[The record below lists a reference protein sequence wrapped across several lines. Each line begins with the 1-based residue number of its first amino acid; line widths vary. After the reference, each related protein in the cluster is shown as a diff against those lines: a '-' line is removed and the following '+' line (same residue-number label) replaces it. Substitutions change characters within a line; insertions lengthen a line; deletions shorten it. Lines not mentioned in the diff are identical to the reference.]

1 MGLPLRNRSEKPR
14 LSRCPPPFFSIILY
28 REILFKTTTKP
39 VDVRVRKVVELIK
52 RLIGNVPMSEE
63 KREIIL
69 QAATRAFAQKGFA
82 AVGIR
87 EVAREA
93 GLNSATLY
101 HYFENKE
108 GIYAAVLERTFDQLV
123 EILHE
128 ISQLDTGPEPV
139 LRFAIDR
146 YVDFIRDN
154 RDIVKILV
162 HEFNLE
168 TDIVSDVATKFYNT
182 FFKIAEEMLA
192 ARRADKGTRQIEPKH
207 LLISGIGLCVIYFI
221 IAPLFDLLEGKD
233 QLSPDMLADWKK
245 AVSDLMLYGIMER

>member
-1 MGLPLRNRSEKPR
+1 
-14 LSRCPPPFFSIILY
+14 
-28 REILFKTTTKP
+28 
-39 VDVRVRKVVELIK
+39 
-52 RLIGNVPMSEE
+52 MSEE

-69 QAATRAFAQKGFA
+69 KAATRAFAQKGFA

-87 EVAREA
+87 EIAREA

-108 GIYAAVLERTFDQLV
+108 GIYATVLERTFDQLV

-128 ISQLDTGPEPV
+128 ISLTDMEPEKL

-146 YVDFIRDN
+146 YIDFIKDN
-154 RDIVKILV
+154 RDVLKILI

-168 TDIVSDVATKFYNT
+168 TDIVADVSTKFYNK

-192 ARRADKGTRQIEPKH
+192 ARKADKGLRQIEPKH
-207 LLISGIGLCVIYFI
+207 LLISGIGLCIIYFVI
-221 IAPLFDLLEGKD
+221 SPLFNLLEGRD
-233 QLSPDMLADWKK
+233 QLSPEMLAEWKQT
-245 AVSDLMLYGIMER
+245 VSDLMLYGIMER

>member
-1 MGLPLRNRSEKPR
+1 
-14 LSRCPPPFFSIILY
+14 
-28 REILFKTTTKP
+28 
-39 VDVRVRKVVELIK
+39 
-52 RLIGNVPMSEE
+52 MSEE

-69 QAATRAFAQKGFA
+69 QAATHAFAEKGFA

-87 EVAREA
+87 EIAREA

-108 GIYAAVLERTFDQLV
+108 GIYATVLERTFDQLV

-128 ISQLDTGPEPV
+128 ISQKEMEPEPL

-146 YVDFIRDN
+146 YIDFIKDH
-154 RDIVKILV
+154 RDILKILV

-168 TDIVSDVATKFYNT
+168 TDIVADVATKFYNK

-192 ARRADKGTRQIEPKH
+192 ARERDTGVRQIEPKH
-207 LLISGIGLCVIYFI
+207 LLISGIGLCIIYFT

-233 QLSPDMLADWKK
+233 QLSPQMLAEWKK
-245 AVSDLMLYGIMER
+245 TVSDLMLYGIMER

>member
-1 MGLPLRNRSEKPR
+1 
-14 LSRCPPPFFSIILY
+14 
-28 REILFKTTTKP
+28 
-39 VDVRVRKVVELIK
+39 
-52 RLIGNVPMSEE
+52 MSEE

-69 QAATRAFAQKGFA
+69 KAATRAFAQKGFA

-87 EVAREA
+87 EIAREA

-108 GIYAAVLERTFDQLV
+108 GIYATVLERTFDQLV

-128 ISQLDTGPEPV
+128 ISLTDMEPEKL

-146 YVDFIRDN
+146 YIDFIKDN
-154 RDIVKILV
+154 RDVLKILI

-168 TDIVSDVATKFYNT
+168 TDIVADVSTKFYNK

-192 ARRADKGTRQIEPKH
+192 ARKADKGLRQIEPKH
-207 LLISGIGLCVIYFI
+207 LLISGIGLCIIYFVI
-221 IAPLFDLLEGKD
+221 SPLFNLLEGRD
-233 QLSPDMLADWKK
+233 QLSPEMLAEWKQ